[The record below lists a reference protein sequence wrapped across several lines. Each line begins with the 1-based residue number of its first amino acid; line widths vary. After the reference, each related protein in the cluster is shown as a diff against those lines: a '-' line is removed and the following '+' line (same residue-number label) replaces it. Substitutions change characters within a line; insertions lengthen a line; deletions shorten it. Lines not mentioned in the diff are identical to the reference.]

1 MEQVG
6 SVHGHSP
13 RECPC
18 SANPHRA
25 EADCR
30 PGPAH
35 GGIQMILHTYVCRV
49 PVRDVPRK
57 AHHEQALM
65 PPLSCSMSFG
75 ALPTSDLFSCPSL
88 TLLAYL
94 VCLLGCAYLGF
105 ASAVAL

>member
-30 PGPAH
+30 PGPAN

-49 PVRDVPRK
+49 PVRDVPAE

-65 PPLSCSMSFG
+65 
-75 ALPTSDLFSCPSL
+75 LP
-88 TLLAYL
+88 
-94 VCLLGCAYLGF
+94 
-105 ASAVAL
+105 